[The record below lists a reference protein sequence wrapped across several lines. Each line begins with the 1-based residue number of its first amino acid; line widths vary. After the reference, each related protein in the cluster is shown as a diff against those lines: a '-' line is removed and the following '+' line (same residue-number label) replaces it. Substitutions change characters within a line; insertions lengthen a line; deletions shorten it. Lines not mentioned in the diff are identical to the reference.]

1 MSKKERLKRG
11 MKENKGENKI
21 KEVDRNYDKK
31 SVWEK
36 ERRKF
41 KERTWAERL
50 EQTHTE
56 NKEREK
62 IKGWTEGRMSYRKKM
77 WLDLIWGGIAIIR
90 ANQQSRMQPTK
101 IQFI

>member
-1 MSKKERLKRG
+1 MFEKKKEGNPKRG
-11 MKENKGENKI
+11 H
-21 KEVDRNYDKK
+21 
-31 SVWEK
+31 
-36 ERRKF
+36 
-41 KERTWAERL
+41 
-50 EQTHTE
+50 EQRDWNRHTQKLH
-56 NKEREK
+56 KEREK